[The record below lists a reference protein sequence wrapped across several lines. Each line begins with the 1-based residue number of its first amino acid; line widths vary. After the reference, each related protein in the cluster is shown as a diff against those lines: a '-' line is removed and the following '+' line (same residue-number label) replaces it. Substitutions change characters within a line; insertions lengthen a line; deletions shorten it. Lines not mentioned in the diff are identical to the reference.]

1 MSTLV
6 SDNVSVV
13 LPDGIAEE
21 VVKVDTDSDGTDQVA
36 VSAPVAELD
45 FDLTGDT
52 EFSGSAIS
60 KSEITVKADQNE
72 STKVTVDSNF
82 KQNTINNDGSGSLE
96 VSINQSNFRKST
108 IDAGDKKRDDL
119 IAFKGSS
126 TVIKSDVALGK
137 GNDTITFSKATKFK
151 GKTTVDLG
159 KGGKDSIVLKANSIK
174 KGKLVIT
181 NFTKKDTITVGKET
195 FTFKDFKNGAEIP
208 GIKIKFA

>member
-6 SDNVSVV
+6 SDNVSVI
-13 LPDGIAEE
+13 LPEGIAEE
-21 VVKVDTDSDGTDQVA
+21 VVKVDTGSDGTDQVA

-108 IDAGDKKRDDL
+108 IDAGDKKRNDQ

-126 TVIKSDVALGK
+126 TVVKSDVSLGK

-159 KGGKDSIVLKANSIK
+159 KGGKDSIVLKPNSLK

-195 FTFKDFKNGAEIP
+195 FTFKDIKNGAEIP
-208 GIKIKFA
+208 GIKIRLA

>member
-6 SDNVSVV
+6 SDNVLVT
-13 LPDGIAEE
+13 LPDG
-21 VVKVDTDSDGTDQVA
+21 VDEDSVEIVTGSDGTDQVA
-36 VSAPVAELD
+36 IIAPVAELD

-52 EFSGSAIS
+52 DFSGSAIT
-60 KSEITVKADQNE
+60 KSEVSVKADQIVP
-72 STKVTVDSNF
+72 TKVSVDSNF
-82 KQNTINNDGSGSLE
+82 KSTTITNDGRGSLE
-96 VSINQSNFRKST
+96 VSINKSSFKKST
-108 IDAGDKKRDDL
+108 IDAGNKKRDDL
-119 IAFKGSS
+119 ITFKGGA
-126 TVIKSDVALGK
+126 TVTKSNVALGK

-159 KGGKDSIVLKANSIK
+159 KGGKDSIVLKSKSLK

-208 GIKIKFA
+208 GIKVNLA